1 MGSRTLIQKFEI
13 KFFHFLAGP
22 GCSAQE
28 FEAGAYGW
36 VVIEASDIDDHAEFF
51 PSIFQNQLF
60 QHVLELH
67 TMQWVVRLGRCS
79 VFAHFDD
86 LNVSTELDGMFKDQD
101 PLPSTHAPFCLYCSI
116 FA

>member
-1 MGSRTLIQKFEI
+1 
-13 KFFHFLAGP
+13 
-22 GCSAQE
+22 
-28 FEAGAYGW
+28 
-36 VVIEASDIDDHAEFF
+36 
-51 PSIFQNQLF
+51 
-60 QHVLELH
+60 
-67 TMQWVVRLGRCS
+67 MQWVVRLGRCS